1 MIALDNG
8 FEYIS
13 RNVKRITGDIKNAA
27 EKYGRNPEEITVLGA
42 VKYADADEINYLHK
56 TAGIK
61 VIGEN
66 RVQQLLERY
75 DRLDKEDLEI
85 HFIGTLQANK
95 VKYIADKVEMIHSLD
110 SEKLAAEINKQCA
123 KIGKVMKVL
132 CEINCGREEN
142 KSGIMP
148 EEAEAFCLSLS
159 KYPHIKLCGF
169 MTMAPICQNI
179 EEYRK
184 YFSETVDL
192 ALDIWHKKLH
202 NIERPVF
209 SMGMSGSF
217 EAAIAEGS
225 TIERIGRG
233 LFVKD

>member
-1 MIALDNG
+1 VIALDNG

-75 DRLDKEDLEI
+75 DRLDKENLEI

-225 TIERIGRG
+225 TIVRIGRG